1 MKKALFISISMLTL
15 FACKKDKSETFKVRY
30 IVTGDNVNQFK
41 ISYGVTH
48 NLLTVPFSGTK
59 DTTIYQPASTAVKL
73 DTKAN
78 NNNLVGTIYVND
90 VLVASQTDTDA
101 DGDGK
106 TEVKL
111 DYTIPVK

>member
-1 MKKALFISISMLTL
+1 MKKALFVSFTLLTL

-30 IVTGDNVNQFK
+30 TVTGNNVNQFK
-41 ISYGVTH
+41 ISYG
-48 NLLTVPFSGTK
+48 LTDNQLAVPFSGTK
-59 DTTIYQPASTAVKL
+59 DTTIYQPSGTPVKL

-78 NNNLVGTIYVND
+78 NNNLVGAIYVND
-90 VLVASQTDTDA
+90 VLVASQTDTDS

-111 DYTIPVK
+111 DYSIPVK